1 MSLYD
6 LIISRR
12 SIRSYEDKAI
22 PKEVLEKIIEAGRQS
37 PSAANRQPYRF
48 IIVDDSEQK
57 VDLIGICDGF
67 PGIVT
72 ANSFGNPRWKIDGFS
87 HSCFCIDENTSVQIW

>member
-6 LIISRR
+6 LILSRR

-48 IIVDDSEQK
+48 IIVDDSE
-57 VDLIGICDGF
+57 L
-67 PGIVT
+67 
-72 ANSFGNPRWKIDGFS
+72 
-87 HSCFCIDENTSVQIW
+87 